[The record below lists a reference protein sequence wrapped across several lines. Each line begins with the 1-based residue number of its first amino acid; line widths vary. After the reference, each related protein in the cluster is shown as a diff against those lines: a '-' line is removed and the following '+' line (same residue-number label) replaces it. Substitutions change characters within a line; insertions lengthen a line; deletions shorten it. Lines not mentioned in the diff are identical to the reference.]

1 MQKDLENLAVNLI
14 KSLEGKDETLN
25 VLVANLERT
34 TTYMKGI
41 KIVLLMLKISS
52 DIHVSYDLYFEYSMH
67 LMLIS

>member
-52 DIHVSYDLYFEYSMH
+52 NITMYHMTYILNIVC
-67 LMLIS
+67 I